1 MKEPGRKDQRGGER
15 SGAGE
20 VRRGE
25 ARYARSSGAG
35 KVRSGADEV
44 SMRGEATAP
53 AVLLK

>member
-1 MKEPGRKDQRGGER
+1 M
-15 SGAGE
+15 AL
-20 VRRGE
+20 

-44 SMRGEATAP
+44 SMGGITVAP